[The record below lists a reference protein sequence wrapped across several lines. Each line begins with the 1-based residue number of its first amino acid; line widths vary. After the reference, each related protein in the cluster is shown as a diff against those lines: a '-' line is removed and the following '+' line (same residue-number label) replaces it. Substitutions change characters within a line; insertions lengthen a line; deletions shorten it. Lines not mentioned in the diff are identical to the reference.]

1 MNTLCLTSFNE
12 CNVSESHSCGYRSFF
27 LLPSSSLL
35 CGQTL
40 IRLSSHLLS
49 PVSLLRIKLWW
60 ALVVSLSTCSHFSG
74 DSLGMRLGPH
84 TCWVYS
90 FLSSYQFQLLF
101 NTPASDR
108 GDLSSL
114 PLAVVTSLCFG
125 HRDVVLLSGHGN
137 LNSPMTP
144 DFEHLLIHLVVACI
158 FSFVKCLFKC
168 FAFVI
173 GFFLLSYIFWTKF
186 FFVYI

>member
-1 MNTLCLTSFNE
+1 MRTNLD
-12 CNVSESHSCGYRSFF
+12 
-27 LLPSSSLL
+27 PSLQSPAVSSL
-35 CGQTL
+35 TA
-40 IRLSSHLLS
+40 
-49 PVSLLRIKLWW
+49 KNK
-60 ALVVSLSTCSHFSG
+60 ALMSACCVFVNMQSFLFG

-90 FLSSYQFQLLF
+90 FLSRYQFQLLF